1 MNRGILGR
9 PVAAGA
15 RVYPD
20 PDGMTGRSYFVG
32 EGWQVVARFGDP
44 DGLAV
49 AWRAVGVASRAPAST
64 ARSVTCQRE
73 AGAGELPAL
82 LRLRER
88 PDAQLPPEV
97 QRLAAVAADTR
108 PAQAGGAA

>member
-1 MNRGILGR
+1 VNRAILGR
-9 PVAAGA
+9 PVAADA

-20 PDGMTGRSYFVG
+20 PDGMTGRSYLVG

-49 AWRAVGVASRAPAST
+49 AWRAVGMSSQAPAST
-64 ARSVTCQRE
+64 ARSVRCERE

-88 PDAQLPPEV
+88 VVEQLPPEV
-97 QRLAAVAADTR
+97 RQALAA
-108 PAQAGGAA
+108 QQ